1 MWWVRLGLAG
11 VRDPNFTHASLP
23 ASPERPGIRLPGRVW
38 ENRMSVSL
46 RFLTFLAPNMYPV
59 YAAVARFVGQRLNLR
74 TTLETGS
81 SFDQLISGQGEVAFI
96 CGLPYVLLARRRPPP
111 VELIAA
117 PVLQGERYRGKPV
130 YYSDVIVRRDRPW
143 TSFAGLRGCSWAYND
158 PDSHSGY
165 NVTRYRLVQ
174 MGETKGFFG
183 QVVCA
188 GWHQRA
194 IRMVCHGEVD
204 ASAIDSQVLAIELRD
219 HPELAS
225 QLKIIDVLGPAAIQP
240 VVMLNAAPDSLKADV
255 QAALLAMADDPAS
268 RSQLAH
274 GFVERFAA
282 VSDADYDG
290 IRAMLAA
297 AEAEDFMV
305 LR

>member
-1 MWWVRLGLAG
+1 MG
-11 VRDPNFTHASLP
+11 VA
-23 ASPERPGIRLPGRVW
+23 
-38 ENRMSVSL
+38 L

-59 YAAVARFVGQRLNLR
+59 YEAVASFVGQRLGLP
-74 TTLETGS
+74 TTLETGHA
-81 SFDQLISGQGEVAFI
+81 FDQLNSGEGDVAFI
-96 CGLPYVLLARRRPPP
+96 CGLPYVLLARQQPPP

-117 PVLQGERYRGKPV
+117 PVLQGDRYGGKPI

-143 TSFAGLRGCSWAYND
+143 TSFADLRGCSWAYND

-165 NVTRYRLVQ
+165 NITRYQLVR

-219 HPELAS
+219 HPELAT
-225 QLKIIDVLGPAAIQP
+225 QLNIMDVLGPTAIQP
-240 VVMLNAAPDSLKADV
+240 VVMPHAAPDSLKADV
-255 QAALLAMADDPAS
+255 QAALLAMGDEPAG

-282 VSDADYDG
+282 VCDADYDG
-290 IRAMLAA
+290 IRVMLAA
-297 AEAEDFMV
+297 AEAIDFMV